1 MKSEKGYRSVVKW
14 LLLLSA
20 VVLVSCSQT
29 KFVPQGEYL
38 LNKVE
43 LEPDNTEID
52 KEEAKT
58 FVRQKENHKILGFAK
73 FYLLLYNLSSK
84 KKSEGWLKKIGEAPQ
99 IYDEEL
105 ADRSVRQLKQYME
118 NKGFYQAQV
127 NKEVVLNERK
137 QKADLTFTIK
147 GGKRYSIH
155 EVRYHFSQPELKE
168 IFMSDSLN
176 RRFRPGKPFDI
187 YDLET
192 QQEEIVKLYR
202 NKGYFYFS
210 KNLVRFVADTT
221 QYKHQV
227 ILDLHVGDVRGSKID
242 SAKVLRPFYLNR
254 LNYSV
259 IPGSASVDD
268 FESGGVSFSD
278 TLAWGKSRLFL
289 PEQYRYPP
297 GLFQRSTLIN
307 SGDLYK
313 ISEVENTF
321 NTFNRL
327 GQFRYVDIQFEETYP
342 DQDSNLIDCNV
353 RLVPMSKQ
361 SLSFDV
367 DGTNSSGDFG
377 VAGNIY
383 YQHRNIFNGAEALQ
397 VKLTGAL
404 ERTSYTSDD
413 ESEYYNTRELGAE
426 AKLSIPKL
434 LGPGKFI
441 RSFRRNLP
449 KTVINFGYN
458 YQSRPEYT
466 RTISN
471 VKLGYDWKTSQLY
484 SHSWNFL
491 DLNLVHLFEFDEAFV
506 DSIEDLYIK
515 SSFIDHFIF
524 STNYTLT
531 YNNQG
536 KNLKDSYTYVKFNV
550 ESSGNT
556 LWLLSKLTGQE
567 KHTDSSSDSLVY
579 YQFLGTQYSQYL
591 KGDIEIRRGI
601 RLDEYNRLVGRFF
614 FGIGVPYGN
623 SQTLPYEKQYFAG
636 GANGIRAWQAR
647 SLGPGTYSA
656 SDDSYPTQLS
666 DIKIEGNIEYRYKL
680 IGKMEGALFV
690 DAGNIWAINSY
701 DTRDGA
707 QFKFSKFYRQI
718 AVGTGTG
725 FRFDLNY
732 FILRFDVGLKLCDP
746 SADSG
751 ERWIIGNRSFTSDD
765 LNFTFAI
772 GYPF

>member
-1 MKSEKGYRSVVKW
+1 MEKW
-14 LLLLSA
+14 LLL
-20 VVLVSCSQT
+20 VVTALLVSCSQT
-29 KFVPQGEYL
+29 RFVPQGEYL
-38 LNKVE
+38 MNKVE
-43 LEPDNTEID
+43 LEPDDPEIN
-52 KEEAKT
+52 KEEAQN
-58 FVRQKENHKILGFAK
+58 FVRQKGNHKILGFVK

-84 KKSEGWLKKIGEAPQ
+84 NKTDDWLKKIGEAPQ
-99 IYDEEL
+99 IYDDVL
-105 ADRSVRQLKQYME
+105 AERSVTQLKQYLE
-118 NKGFYQAQV
+118 NKGYYHAQV
-127 NKEVVLNERK
+127 SKKVDFNERK
-137 QKADLTFTIK
+137 RKANLKFEIK
-147 GGKRYSIH
+147 GGERYSIH
-155 EVRYHFSQPELKE
+155 SIRYHFSEPKLEE

-187 YDLET
+187 YDLEK
-192 QQEEIVKLYR
+192 QQEDIVQLYR
-202 NKGYFYFS
+202 NRGYFYFS

-221 QYKHQV
+221 RYKHQAL
-227 ILDLHVGDVRGSKID
+227 LDLYVGDVYGSKVD
-242 SAKVLRPFYLNR
+242 SAKVLRPFFVNRINYL
-254 LNYSV
+254 V
-259 IPGSASVDD
+259 IPGNSSLDSYQ
-268 FESGGVSFSD
+268 SGADVFTD
-278 TLAWGKSRLFL
+278 TLSWRSSQLFQ
-289 PEQYRYPP
+289 PDQYRYPP
-297 GLFQRSTLIN
+297 GLFQRSTLMN

-313 ISEVENTF
+313 ITEVENTF
-321 NTFNRL
+321 NAFNRL
-327 GQFRYVDIQFEETYP
+327 GQFRYVDIQFQETYP
-342 DQDSNLIDCNV
+342 ERDSNLIDCNI

-413 ESEYYNTRELGAE
+413 VSEYYNTRELGAE

-434 LGPGKFI
+434 LGPGKYI

-471 VKLGYDWKTSQLY
+471 VKLGYDWKTSQFY

-491 DLNLVHLFEFDEAFV
+491 DLNLVHLYEFDEAFV

-515 SSFIDHFIF
+515 SNFIDHVIF
-524 STNYTLT
+524 ANNYTFT
-531 YNNQG
+531 YNNQRA
-536 KNLKDSYTYVKFNV
+536 NLKDSYTYVKFNV
-550 ESSGNT
+550 ESSGNV
-556 LWLLSKLTGQE
+556 LWLMSKLTGQQ

-579 YQFLGTQYSQYL
+579 YQFLNTQYSQYL
-591 KGDIEIRRGI
+591 KGDIEVRRSV
-601 RLDEYNRLVGRFF
+601 RLDEYNRLVGRLF

-623 SQTLPYEKQYFAG
+623 SRTLPYEKQYFAG

-656 SDDSYPTQLS
+656 SDESYPTQLS
-666 DIKIEGNIEYRYKL
+666 DIKLEGNIEYRYKL

-690 DAGNIWAINSY
+690 DVGNIWAVNDY
-701 DTRDGA
+701 DTREGA
-707 QFKFSKFYRQI
+707 QFKFSKFYRQL

-732 FILRFDVGLKLCDP
+732 FILRVDVGLKLCDP
-746 SADSG
+746 SADWG
-751 ERWIIGNRSFTSDD
+751 ERWIVGNRSFTSDD